1 MVFRPPSKPKKR
13 TSQLG
18 SFPAPVAGWIK
29 NRSLAIPQDGPQGA
43 ELLENWF
50 PTATGATL
58 RRGSSL
64 HATLPDDEDIVWSMF
79 TYSSG
84 GTEQLF
90 AANSS
95 AIYDVTVG
103 GTPTEVLGTQTGGD
117 WSVVQFSTAGGVF
130 LVGVNGVDPAFL
142 YDGTTFTAAS
152 ITFPVG
158 STLTTADLCCVWNY
172 KQRLYFVEKESLN
185 VWYLPVD
192 QVGGELDLLPLGGVM
207 PRGGTLVFGE
217 TWSLDAGAQGGLSEQ
232 CIFVSS
238 EGEVA
243 VYQGLSPNDT
253 ASWSKVGLYRIGD
266 PLGPKA
272 WIRAGGDIIIATKI
286 GMIPV
291 SQAVQR
297 DVAALSPAS
306 VSYPIEDAW
315 NEAVSIRIGN
325 WACALWPDGQMM
337 VVAPAYTTEETP
349 RCFVANAR
357 TGAWAPFTGWDAR
370 CLCVFQGGL
379 YFGSAAGRVVQA
391 NVTGADEG
399 VSYIGK
405 YVPLFNDMGEPAS
418 LKIAEM
424 ARHTLRA
431 RGAVNES
438 VSCQFDFDSYLSD
451 SPDAAIV
458 TGLPVWD
465 SGTWDV
471 SVWSSPQDKI
481 MQMQWHSVGGTG
493 YALAP
498 SLQVT
503 SGATVPLDVEII
515 KSDVTYQVAQIVS

>member
-43 ELLENWF
+43 ELLENFF

-58 RRGSSL
+58 RRGSAL
-64 HATLPDDEDIVWSMF
+64 HATLPDDKNIVSSLF
-79 TYSSG
+79 AYSSG
-84 GTEQLF
+84 GVEKLF

-95 AIYDVTVG
+95 AIYDVTVA
-103 GTPTEVLGTQTGGD
+103 GTPTKVLDTQKGGD

-142 YDGTTFTAAS
+142 YDGKTFSAAS

-158 STLTTADLCCVWNY
+158 STLTTADLCFVWNY
-172 KQRLYFVEKESLN
+172 KQRLYFVEKKSLN
-185 VWYLPVD
+185 VWYLPAD
-192 QVGGELDLLPLGGVM
+192 SIGGALKLLPLGGVM

-243 VYQGLSPNDT
+243 VYQGLSPDDT

-272 WIRAGGDIIIATKI
+272 WVRAGGDIIIATKI

-315 NEAVSIRIGN
+315 NAAVSLRTGN
-325 WACALWPDGQMM
+325 WACTLWPDGQMM

-349 RCFVANAR
+349 RVFVANAR

-370 CLCVFQGGL
+370 CLCVFRGGL

-424 ARHTLRA
+424 ARHTLRTCA
-431 RGAVNES
+431 RVREA
-438 VSCQFDFDSYLSD
+438 VSCLFDFDTTLPSA
-451 SPDAAIV
+451 PDASNI
-458 TGLPVWD
+458 GSLPLWD
-465 SGTWDV
+465 FGTWDEFL
-471 SVWSSPQDKI
+471 WSAPVEKI

-498 SLQVT
+498 ALQVT

-515 KSDVTYQVAQIVS
+515 KSDVTYQVAQILS